1 MWEEKEWGEGMKA
14 IYVSKKGA
22 VLTAMYVLALALLIT
37 GAGIYLPSTASQPAL
52 AEPYRSGSA
61 DSQYVSLAI
70 NVDWGEEYLP
80 DMLRVLAENNIR
92 VTFFLT
98 GRWCDINPQLAQ
110 TLVAAGHEIGN
121 HGYSHASPNASS
133 KEQIKEEIARTEQAV
148 EQATGIKTR
157 LYAPPSGED
166 QEHVLQAAEEAGY
179 DTILWSVDTIDWQKP
194 DAATIIDR
202 VIGKLHGGAI
212 ILAHPT
218 ASTLEALPALIEK
231 IQAEGYTFVPVS
243 ENLGI

>member
-1 MWEEKEWGEGMKA
+1 MKA

-22 VLTAMYVLALALLIT
+22 MLAAMYVLALALLIT
-37 GAGIYLPSTASQPAL
+37 GAGIYLPSTATQPAL

-61 DSQYVSLAI
+61 DSQYVSLAV

-80 DMLRVLAENNIR
+80 DMLNILAENNIHI
-92 VTFFLT
+92 TFFIT
-98 GRWCDINPQLAQ
+98 GRWCNNNPQLAKS
-110 TLVAAGHEIGN
+110 LADAGHEIGN

-133 KEQIKEEIARTEQAV
+133 KEQIIDEIIRTEQAV
-148 EQATGIKTR
+148 EQATGLKTT

-166 QEHVLQAAEEAGY
+166 EEHVLQAAEEAGY

-194 DAATIIDR
+194 PADKIVER

-218 ASTLEALPALIEK
+218 ASTLEALPILIEK
-231 IQAEGYTFVPVS
+231 IQAEGYAFVPVS